1 VLNLAEPAVP
11 AEPTAAAPSAPAA
24 SGWPVLPAPVTAVL
38 RRECPASVADIRTA
52 IQNEIAEYAR
62 PLDPAYVH
70 ALGRAVEHAVRTF
83 IERVAEPGTV
93 MTAILTDFRAIGAAE
108 AREGRGLEPL
118 QAALRLGA
126 RVGWRRLC
134 AVAAVHRLDLLALGR
149 VGEAIFV
156 YLDELA
162 AASAQG
168 YLDAR
173 AEFAGERERRRRR
186 LLDLILADPAAPAE
200 AVADAARAAGWVL
213 PDRIAVVA
221 LGDSHPTAADPTLAT
236 SALPADVLTDWS
248 RPAPCLLVPDPDRRG
263 RTATL
268 RRALS
273 GRAAAMGPVE
283 PLDRAAAS
291 LRWARRGLDLA
302 ERGIIGDRGPDDGA
316 HGHRG
321 LVRCDE
327 HLAAL
332 LIFAD
337 EELAA
342 ALRAAR
348 LAPLQRLRPA
358 QQDRL
363 AETLL
368 IWLQHGCNANE
379 VALQVHVHPQT
390 VRYRLRQAGDLF
402 GDQLRDPDRRFE
414 LEIALRARQML
425 HRLAH

>member
-1 VLNLAEPAVP
+1 
-11 AEPTAAAPSAPAA
+11 
-24 SGWPVLPAPVTAVL
+24 
-38 RRECPASVADIRTA
+38 
-52 IQNEIAEYAR
+52 
-62 PLDPAYVH
+62 
-70 ALGRAVEHAVRTF
+70 
-83 IERVAEPGTV
+83 
-93 MTAILTDFRAIGAAE
+93 
-108 AREGRGLEPL
+108 
-118 QAALRLGA
+118 
-126 RVGWRRLC
+126 
-134 AVAAVHRLDLLALGR
+134 
-149 VGEAIFV
+149 
-156 YLDELA
+156 
-162 AASAQG
+162 
-168 YLDAR
+168 
-173 AEFAGERERRRRR
+173 
-186 LLDLILADPAAPAE
+186 
-200 AVADAARAAGWVL
+200 
-213 PDRIAVVA
+213 
-221 LGDSHPTAADPTLAT
+221 
-236 SALPADVLTDWS
+236 
-248 RPAPCLLVPDPDRRG
+248 
-263 RTATL
+263 
-268 RRALS
+268 
-273 GRAAAMGPVE
+273 MGPVE

-390 VRYRLRQAGDLF
+390 VRYRLRQADDLF

-425 HRLAH
+425 QRRPAGGTSSR